1 MLLFCGKGLFFQFM
15 KNHPIKKNF
24 FSILKFQ
31 FRTASKL
38 TCSYKFHPRNP
49 TVSLQ
54 YNNPFSKNIG
64 LAFALRQPFR
74 TDSNPHRR
82 YPESLQCP
90 ARPGTWWT
98 PVTSAK
104 AMNRAYI
111 WIAGRRTESRVLFML
126 LFAQC
131 KKWQSVLPCREF
143 RGFPN
148 LDPARRNDDFAQ
160 TKLNPFK
167 ASFEVLQTS
176 KQRTKTTNP
185 HKQN

>member
-38 TCSYKFHPRNP
+38 TCSYKFHQRKP

-74 TDSNPHRR
+74 TDSKPHRR

-90 ARPGTWWT
+90 ARPGIWWT

-104 AMNRAYI
+104 AMNRAEI
-111 WIAGRRTESRVLFML
+111 WIAGRRRSPVCFLCYFL
-126 LFAQC
+126 HNA
-131 KKWQSVLPCREF
+131 KS
-143 RGFPN
+143 
-148 LDPARRNDDFAQ
+148 D
-160 TKLNPFK
+160 NPYSL
-167 ASFEVLQTS
+167 AGSFEVLRTS
-176 KQRTKTTNP
+176 NQLAAMAASL
-185 HKQN
+185 KQN

>member
-38 TCSYKFHPRNP
+38 TCSYKFHQRKP

-74 TDSNPHRR
+74 TDSKPHRR

-104 AMNRAYI
+104 IMNRAEI
-111 WIAGRRTESRVLFML
+111 WIVPGVQRFANLWGTPRSFRTSEKNKTVPFREVRGSANLES
-126 LFAQC
+126 AH
-131 KKWQSVLPCREF
+131 
-143 RGFPN
+143 
-148 LDPARRNDDFAQ
+148 
-160 TKLNPFK
+160 
-167 ASFEVLQTS
+167 
-176 KQRTKTTNP
+176 KTTIP
-185 HKQN
+185 HKPN